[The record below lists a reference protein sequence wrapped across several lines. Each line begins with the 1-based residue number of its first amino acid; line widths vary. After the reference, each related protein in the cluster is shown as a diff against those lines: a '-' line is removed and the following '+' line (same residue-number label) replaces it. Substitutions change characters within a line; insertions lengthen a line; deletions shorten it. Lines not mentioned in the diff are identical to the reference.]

1 MSKNNDEKSVL
12 DVLKSD
18 VRWSI
23 FSLLHLYPDL
33 SFSEIS
39 KKINK
44 SKSTTHHHL
53 KELMDYD
60 LIELSRQEKVR
71 GNIPAKYYS
80 LKPGYIEKLS
90 ETDSE
95 IEKATP
101 STVEFYIAYLNF
113 VIRNLEIYKKF
124 FEVLEGRKG
133 GLEYLKELI
142 KKDEGFSS
150 MFFLSEE
157 RYKKVRV
164 IYSEFIKKISEIERE
179 ENGIKKEKPYY
190 IFTLGM
196 PLKTVIEELSKAS

>member
-1 MSKNNDEKSVL
+1 MSKTNNEKSVL

-23 FSLLHLYPDL
+23 FSLLNLYPEL

-53 KELMDYD
+53 KELMDFD

-80 LKPGYIEKLS
+80 LKSGYIEKLS

-95 IEKATP
+95 IEKTTS
-101 STVEFYIAYLNF
+101 STVEFYKAYLNF
-113 VIRNLEIYKKF
+113 AIRNLEIYKKF
-124 FEVLEGRKG
+124 FKILGGREG
-133 GLEYLKELI
+133 GLDYLKELM
-142 KKDEGFSS
+142 KKDVGFSS
-150 MFFLSEE
+150 MFFLTEE
-157 RYKKVRV
+157 GYKKVRDL
-164 IYSEFIKKISEIERE
+164 YSEFTKKVSEIEKE
-179 ENGIKKEKPYY
+179 ENGIQKEKPYY
-190 IFTLGM
+190 IFTL
-196 PLKTVIEELSKAS
+196 